1 VKGDADTD
9 ALAWEVALKASAT
22 RLDETATRTE
32 IDGAALYAFEDAA
45 GGRLLVCLDRFTP
58 AMAAAVG
65 LRESGDD
72 TLILRGDR
80 VDDAL
85 TLTLA
90 PRLRS
95 KLIMLERMAREVSI

>member
-1 VKGDADTD
+1 MAHDVFDLDNRDIDQNADD
-9 ALAWEVALKASAT
+9 Q
-22 RLDETATRTE
+22 
-32 IDGAALYAFEDAA
+32 
-45 GGRLLVCLDRFTP
+45 RLLVCLDRFT
-58 AMAAAVG
+58 MAAAEAIG
-65 LRESGDD
+65 LRETGDD
-72 TLILRGDR
+72 TLILRGDQ